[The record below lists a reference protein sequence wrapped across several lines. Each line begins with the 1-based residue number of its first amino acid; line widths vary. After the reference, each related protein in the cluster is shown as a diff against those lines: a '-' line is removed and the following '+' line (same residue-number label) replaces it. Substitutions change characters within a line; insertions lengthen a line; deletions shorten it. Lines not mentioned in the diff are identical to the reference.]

1 MDNLSLDTIH
11 RIEKEIII
19 MELVDKKVLYNKAVE
34 LENQAYRELKKCSN
48 NKDNFNWRIWNAVLI
63 ERVSFK
69 YDIADAPSFDDN
81 DLLKISAQIILDKL
95 KECPLFCGHYD
106 HKNGNDHFMHG
117 VSTVME
123 VIANYAEDYDFE
135 EMFLENMGEE

>member
-1 MDNLSLDTIH
+1 
-11 RIEKEIII
+11 
-19 MELVDKKVLYNKAVE
+19 MELVDKKVLYDKAVE

-48 NKDNFNWRIWNAVLI
+48 NKDIFNWRIWNAVLT

-69 YDIADAPSFDDN
+69 HDIFDTPSFDDN

-106 HKNGNDHFMHG
+106 HENGNEHFMYG

-123 VIANYAEDYDFE
+123 VIAHYAGDEEFED
-135 EMFLENMGEE
+135 MFLKNMGDE